1 MSWLGVLLIGLACTD
16 LVHSAG
22 QRGVRPQAVGA
33 GVVVAVGLLAGL
45 SAPLDL
51 LALAVAAGMVWA
63 WGWSVTRGFGRDQAW
78 LPLLVLGCSVGLAV
92 LVGAA
97 AGPGGGALGAW
108 LDASDLGAW
117 AQTPPDR
124 FLLLL
129 GALGIQLSTGNV
141 VVRLVLATT
150 GTLHPAKD
158 GSLPPTPLKGGR
170 LLGPMERLLILA
182 LALAGE
188 ITAAGIVIAAKGLL
202 RYPELSSPREQT
214 QVHRLTEYVL
224 VGSFASWLWALMP
237 LVVLTG

>member
-22 QRGVRPQAVGA
+22 QRGIRPQALGS
-33 GVVVAVGLLAGL
+33 GVAVVVGLLAGL
-45 SAPLDL
+45 TAPLDL
-51 LALAVAAGMVWA
+51 LALAVVAGLVWA

-78 LPLLVLGCSVGLAV
+78 LPLTVLGGSVALAL
-92 LVGAA
+92 LVGGA
-97 AGPGGGALGAW
+97 AGSSGGVLGAW
-108 LDASDLGAW
+108 LDATDLGGW
-117 AQTPPDR
+117 TEITPDR
-124 FLLLL
+124 FLLVT
-129 GALGIQLSTGNV
+129 GALGVQLSTGNV

-170 LLGPMERLLILA
+170 LVGPMERLLILA

-224 VGSFASWLWALMP
+224 VGSFASWLWALAP